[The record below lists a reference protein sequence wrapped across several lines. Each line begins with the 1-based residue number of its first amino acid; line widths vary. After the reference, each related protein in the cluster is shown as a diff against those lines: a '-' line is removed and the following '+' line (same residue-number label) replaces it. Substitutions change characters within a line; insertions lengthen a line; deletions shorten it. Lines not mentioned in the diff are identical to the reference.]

1 MSLIR
6 LLAVGRT
13 LKGIRDDSHRYRDVT
28 GKRLLPKFGTLRAQA
43 EGESAV
49 QIASTQSRD
58 VLVVGRASI
67 ERASTAREE
76 GRKTAGHAQARTER
90 KSSSLAAFVYGQRD
104 KWLFARSRSA
114 TDAPSSQTVIPVGS
128 TVMHSERSL
137 EKVKVVRNDLSE
149 ADLEVVPALRPGP
162 MGREETTWVT
172 ASKREMGLSV
182 WSRATAKLMGV
193 LQ

>member
-28 GKRLLPKFGTLRAQA
+28 GKRLLPKFGSSNAQA
-43 EGESAV
+43 AGEPAV
-49 QIASTQSRD
+49 QIAATQTRS
-58 VLVVGRASI
+58 VLMAGRASTVR
-67 ERASTAREE
+67 EQAQKTAGQARAST
-76 GRKTAGHAQARTER
+76 ER
-90 KSSSLAAFVYGQRD
+90 KPSSLAAFVYSQRD
-104 KWLFARSRSA
+104 KWFFAKGRSA
-114 TDAPSSQTVIPVGS
+114 TDAPSSRTPVKVGS
-128 TVMHSERSL
+128 TVMQGELSL
-137 EKVKVVRNDLSE
+137 DKVKVVRNDLSE

-182 WSRATAKLMGV
+182 WSRATAKLMGA
-193 LQ
+193 LQI